1 MPLSTGMKAAML
13 AGGETYIADGGVLR
27 MHTGDPGAAGTSNLV
42 TPGNGYAHLTGVAFS
57 VNSGYIDNDAPLVL
71 GVRTGGGNL
80 VLTHF
85 SLMRSDGTTLVM
97 TGELTPTAP
106 ETEVA
111 YNVGALPPAF
121 AAHSLR
127 TTITDPA

>member
-1 MPLSTGMKAAML
+1 MKSAML
-13 AGGETYIADGGVLR
+13 SGGEAYIADGGVLR
-27 MHTGDPGAAGTSNLV
+27 MHTGDPGVNGTSNLV
-42 TPGNGYAHLTGVAFS
+42 TPSNGYAHLTAVAFS

-85 SLMRSDGTTLVM
+85 SLMKADGTTLVM
-97 TGELTPTAP
+97 TGALTPTAP
-106 ETEVA
+106 ETEIA

-127 TTITDPA
+127 TTIADPA